1 VTFKYDAL
9 NRLTNMVDGVGTT
22 LYAYTSGGQ
31 LLTEDSPFASNT
43 VTNTSGCS
51 SSPRACVPP
60 ANPSAPRL
68 TTDDPLERTHKGVP
82 TPTAAAGPL
91 ERPLQSLVVFSR
103 TM

>member
-1 VTFKYDAL
+1 MAIAEKWSNGCRSTSGIALTTQASRLASAGVALQHDAVHRPRNL
-9 NRLTNMVDGVGTT
+9 VDGVGTT

-60 ANPSAPRL
+60 ANPSAPRS
-68 TTDDPLERTHKGVP
+68 TT
-82 TPTAAAGPL
+82 
-91 ERPLQSLVVFSR
+91 
-103 TM
+103 